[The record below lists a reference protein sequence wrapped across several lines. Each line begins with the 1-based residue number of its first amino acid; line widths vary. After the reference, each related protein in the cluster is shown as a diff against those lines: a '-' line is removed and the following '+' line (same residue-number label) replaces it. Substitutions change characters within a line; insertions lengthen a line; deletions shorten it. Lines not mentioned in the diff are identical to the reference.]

1 MACCGQDKQAKKNEV
16 SPMNGSS
23 KSDLSDVSDD
33 DRSGIR
39 GVFSDFAEKTSVSGI
54 PFIRDSTSKI
64 VTGIWSV
71 LLIAAIGAMIYHL
84 YSLFAR
90 YFDYTKHA
98 EIDMSFAVLTF
109 PAITICNVNIM
120 RYSKLNN
127 ASQEIQDLVASI
139 KEKYDTVLAADD
151 YTDLNNIDTTN
162 LTIDEYDPQLGDYY
176 QGVDDS
182 APSDVDT
189 SVFGKAERKFQ
200 DLFSYMDIET
210 QRYTGHQIDDLIV
223 SCTFGGAACRNFRN
237 FTQTTTAS
245 YGNCYT
251 VENNKFIAR
260 RSGPD
265 GGLELVLFLEMDE
278 YIPGITSGQGAQIV
292 IHEQGT
298 YPFPAEGISIS
309 AGDQTVIGIKQ
320 MKINRLGDPY
330 NECTQPE
337 DTIASKYSYTR
348 NLCQKKCLLLKII
361 QTCKCY
367 YQEYQSLNS
376 ILNVSST
383 TKPCKTAEQNKC
395 RANVTAK
402 FNDEENS
409 CNCYN
414 PCSESVY
421 EQSISYRQW
430 PNKAM
435 AKYLISQV
443 CQNKTALCSLLWNKT
458 MEELQYNFLKLNIY
472 FQDLNY
478 EERTE
483 QPNYEFTSLLADI
496 GGTIGLWIGLSILSF
511 CEVFDLLLRL
521 VHYALC
527 QGSRRRRAED
537 KPNEKEKKENENDK
551 CGDETLSEVCEIG
564 WYGETCAVQ
573 CHCAENNA
581 CTDEGFCIDTASRC
595 MKGFFGGTCQ
605 IIDMAQA
612 AVSSMPLLIDGD
624 PDSCQEDTTIKRLHL
639 RLDVPVY
646 FIFLRLVVL
655 EEEWFND
662 PIEVKFVTIKGV
674 KADCMNATTYL
685 FLENA
690 LDVYCNVIDLVR
702 EIEVT
707 WTHYRILCSVNVD
720 GGSNVVLRLPGVD
733 PDIFKTVDGD
743 MSVLPERCWSKIG
756 DSTISWTIDLQ
767 NYHLIYMVVITGRPD
782 EAGDK
787 MRDFRLSLM
796 EEDKVVAEMTD
807 TLETRGFGNQH
818 VFYFNPDF
826 DVTKIKIYYKDEE
839 NQSRELHIC
848 EFEAFGWCAAGVYG
862 DQCEKICPSHCA
874 RNLCDEYGC
883 FWCIEGYTGPTCNKV
898 NSNTTSNEEGGTS
911 KNGTSSTTQ
920 PTPNGSL
927 QTDKVINLVF
937 IGLHIAFGTTIVA
950 VSLTCICLRI
960 RDYKSDRASTIF
972 SLAPP
977 SLSGSFTTLQRSVR
991 ALNSQPSNTIVEQE
1005 LRHPTPPPRQSPRL

>member
-33 DRSGIR
+33 NRPGIR
-39 GVFSDFAEKTSVSGI
+39 GVFTDFAEKTSVSGI

-64 VTGIWSV
+64 VIGIWSV

-139 KEKYDTVLAADD
+139 KEKYDSVLAADD

-162 LTIDEYDPQLGDYY
+162 ITIDEYDPQLGDYY

-189 SVFGKAERKFQ
+189 SVFGKAESKFQ
-200 DLFSYMDIET
+200 DLFSYMDTET

-265 GGLELVLFLEMDE
+265 GGLELVLFLEIDE

-383 TKPCKTAEQNKC
+383 TKSCKTAEQNKC

-435 AKYLISQV
+435 AKYLIGQV
-443 CQNKTALCSLLWNKT
+443 CQNKTALCSLLWNKS

-511 CEVFDLLLRL
+511 CEVFDLLMRL

-527 QGSRRRRAED
+527 GRR
-537 KPNEKEKKENENDK
+537 N
-551 CGDETLSEVCEIG
+551 
-564 WYGETCAVQ
+564 
-573 CHCAENNA
+573 
-581 CTDEGFCIDTASRC
+581 
-595 MKGFFGGTCQ
+595 
-605 IIDMAQA
+605 
-612 AVSSMPLLIDGD
+612 
-624 PDSCQEDTTIKRLHL
+624 
-639 RLDVPVY
+639 
-646 FIFLRLVVL
+646 
-655 EEEWFND
+655 
-662 PIEVKFVTIKGV
+662 
-674 KADCMNATTYL
+674 
-685 FLENA
+685 
-690 LDVYCNVIDLVR
+690 
-702 EIEVT
+702 
-707 WTHYRILCSVNVD
+707 
-720 GGSNVVLRLPGVD
+720 
-733 PDIFKTVDGD
+733 
-743 MSVLPERCWSKIG
+743 
-756 DSTISWTIDLQ
+756 
-767 NYHLIYMVVITGRPD
+767 
-782 EAGDK
+782 
-787 MRDFRLSLM
+787 
-796 EEDKVVAEMTD
+796 
-807 TLETRGFGNQH
+807 
-818 VFYFNPDF
+818 
-826 DVTKIKIYYKDEE
+826 
-839 NQSRELHIC
+839 
-848 EFEAFGWCAAGVYG
+848 
-862 DQCEKICPSHCA
+862 
-874 RNLCDEYGC
+874 
-883 FWCIEGYTGPTCNKV
+883 
-898 NSNTTSNEEGGTS
+898 
-911 KNGTSSTTQ
+911 
-920 PTPNGSL
+920 
-927 QTDKVINLVF
+927 
-937 IGLHIAFGTTIVA
+937 
-950 VSLTCICLRI
+950 
-960 RDYKSDRASTIF
+960 
-972 SLAPP
+972 
-977 SLSGSFTTLQRSVR
+977 
-991 ALNSQPSNTIVEQE
+991 
-1005 LRHPTPPPRQSPRL
+1005 